1 MTSQKYSRSRIAPW
15 KYLVG
20 AGIAAVILAAFLYAG
35 DAAGFVPGASR
46 IIFFHVPMA
55 IMATIAFWA
64 SMTYAVSYLTVHRE
78 PTGPKLIPNGERLLY
93 GGLLLV
99 TLYLSSKWPIGRI
112 AFVLVLLLAIARH
125 LASREVSLERLDLKS
140 ASAAEIGLLYC
151 ALATI
156 TGSIFAKIMW
166 NSFWHWDP
174 RETSILVLLL
184 LYGAYFGLR
193 ASVEDT
199 QRRATLAAVYNV
211 FAGVVMPFLI
221 FVVPRIPALQSAH
234 PSNIWGEG
242 GMSSDYRIVL
252 YSSLLGFLGLFIWM
266 FQLRLRT
273 GLLEMKRQDLSPAP
287 RAMVE

>member
-1 MTSQKYSRSRIAPW
+1 MTSKKRSSRGITPW
-15 KYLVG
+15 KLGVG
-20 AGIAAVILAAFLYAG
+20 VWLTAVILAAFLYAG
-35 DAAGFVPGASR
+35 DAVGFVPGASR

-55 IMATIAFWA
+55 IMATIAFWT
-64 SMTYAVSYLTVHRE
+64 SMTYALSYLTVHRE
-78 PTGPKLIPNGERLLY
+78 PAGPKPVSTGERLLY
-93 GGLLLV
+93 GVLLLV
-99 TLYLSSKWPIGRI
+99 ALYLSSRWPVGRI
-112 AFVLVLLLAIARH
+112 AFVLVLILWVARH
-125 LASREVSLERLDLKS
+125 LASRETSLERLDLKS
-140 ASAAEIGLLYC
+140 VSAAEIGLLYC
-151 ALATI
+151 ALATV

-166 NSFWHWDP
+166 NAFWHWDP

-193 ASVEDT
+193 ASVEDAE
-199 QRRATLAAVYNV
+199 RRATLAAVYNV

-242 GMSSDYRIVL
+242 GMSTAYRVVL
-252 YSSLLGFLGLFIWM
+252 YSSLLGFLGLFVWM

-273 GLLEMKRQDLSPAP
+273 GLLEQRREESSIAP